1 MAILSLTFASTIDDR
16 FNEGMSCVTHFIFS
30 HVILK
35 RSQMLLTFSR
45 HQMMYNVSN
54 FSLSAEV
61 TYKGYF
67 VMQ

>member
-16 FNEGMSCVTHFIFS
+16 FNEGMPCITHFIFP
-30 HVILK
+30 HVILR

-45 HQMMYNVSN
+45 HQMTYNVSN

-67 VMQ
+67 VTQ